1 MKFLTFQNLGL
12 GFVAIMFALFGLSIL
27 TTPAKADVD
36 SRPIQVQET
45 EQSIKR
51 NQAERQA
58 LKPALAECATIQQR
72 DKLLE
77 TDNAR
82 LVGRL
87 EVFGF
92 AFDWPKLAANKV
104 AEPSPL

>member
-12 GFVAIMFALFGLSIL
+12 GFVALMFGLFALSMF
-27 TTPAKADVD
+27 TAPAKADQD

-51 NQAERQA
+51 NQARITE
-58 LKPALAECATIQQR
+58 LKPLVDEFNTLKA
-72 DKLLE
+72 
-77 TDNAR
+77 DNAR

-92 AFDWPKLAANKV
+92 AFDWSKLAANKV